1 MLDMTPPWKPASRHH
16 LGEQRMQPADGAV
29 PEGDQVP
36 AAVQEQPERLGEV
49 LELDLA

>member
-1 MLDMTPPWKPASRHH
+1 
-16 LGEQRMQPADGAV
+16 MQPADGAV

-36 AAVQEQPERLGEV
+36 AAVQKQPERLGEV